1 MSSSIGNSEYERIRQ
16 ERDLYV
22 GLLGLSDR
30 EHPEPFLDEALG
42 LIVRV
47 LGADQGYLEVFDPNE
62 GPTWWRA
69 AGCSDEQVELI
80 RTIVSRGIIQ
90 EALAQGEAIIC
101 PSAILDPRFR
111 DRPSVQA
118 SQIEAVLCVPIVQ
131 SAPIG
136 VLYLQGRRAGG
147 SFSESEVDRARAF
160 ARHLGPLVE
169 GLFIRSRQR
178 QGDDVAPF
186 RARLRL
192 DEIVGVSASLA
203 KVLREVELVAPLDVA
218 VLVTGETGTGKTQL
232 ARVIHEN
239 GRRRGRRFVELNCS
253 AIPENLLES
262 ELFGAM
268 PGAHSSA
275 TRRIEGKVAAAEGG
289 TLFLDEVAELS
300 LPAQAKLL
308 QFLHTKEYYP
318 LGSSTSHTAD
328 VRIIAATNSD
338 LEERVRERRFRSDLV
353 LSVAGPERQDARALG
368 AARGHRAARAPS
380 VRARAAVSWPP
391 RAGPL
396 ARRDPS
402 DRGLRV
408 EGQRSGAGARH
419 RGRGDPLGGGGRKGR
434 RGDASL
440 RPGPSRGIREPRPAD
455 LPGRDATFSGG
466 PGSARAGSC
475 GLERGGRGA
484 NARFDPRSPLQ
495 PHQGLRS
502 VASRRG
508 MRPLSRDD
516 LPGVARLF
524 NEGVDAAELTTDV
537 AHRTVDQLASWLLT
551 SPQFEAYVVDEG
563 AGPIAWASL
572 TRHHEREAYG
582 STAELSVYVTPAER
596 RRGLGLAL
604 GEHMVERA
612 KARSFHLLVMLAFG
626 GRPPA
631 IQVAAKLSFTEVGSL
646 RGVYPRDGDWLDV
659 TLLQRRLGPAAEA
672 RP

>member
-1 MSSSIGNSEYERIRQ
+1 MSSSIGNGDYERLRQ

-90 EALAQGEAIIC
+90 EALALGEAVVC

-118 SQIEAVLCVPIVQ
+118 SQIQAVLCVPIGQ
-131 SAPIG
+131 SPPIG

-147 SFSESEVDRARAF
+147 SFSPSEEERARAF

-178 QGDDVAPF
+178 KGDEVAPF
-186 RARLRL
+186 RARLSIE
-192 DEIVGVSASLA
+192 DVVGVSSSLA
-203 KVLREVELVAPLDVA
+203 RVLREVELVAPLDVA

-262 ELFGAM
+262 ELFGAL

-275 TRRIEGKVAAAEGG
+275 MRRIEGKVAAAEGG
-289 TLFLDEVAELS
+289 TLFLDEVAELT

-318 LGSSTSHTAD
+318 LGSSVSHTAD

-338 LEERVRERRFRSDLV
+338 LEERVRERRFRSDLFYRLQV
-353 LSVAGPERQDARALG
+353 LSVRMPALSERRDDIAPLARHLCARAQRSHGLPERELSPGAIRAIEAVEWRGNVRELAHAIEAAAIRG
-368 AARGHRAARAPS
+368 AGEGAKTIEATHLFPVTAPS
-380 VRARAAVSWPP
+380 VSRAPLTFQEETRRFQAALVQRALQAADWNVAAAARTLDLTRAHLYNLIKAFGLSRRAA
-391 RAGPL
+391 
-396 ARRDPS
+396 
-402 DRGLRV
+402 
-408 EGQRSGAGARH
+408 E
-419 RGRGDPLGGGGRKGR
+419 
-434 RGDASL
+434 
-440 RPGPSRGIREPRPAD
+440 
-455 LPGRDATFSGG
+455 
-466 PGSARAGSC
+466 
-475 GLERGGRGA
+475 
-484 NARFDPRSPLQ
+484 
-495 PHQGLRS
+495 
-502 VASRRG
+502 
-508 MRPLSRDD
+508 
-516 LPGVARLF
+516 
-524 NEGVDAAELTTDV
+524 
-537 AHRTVDQLASWLLT
+537 
-551 SPQFEAYVVDEG
+551 
-563 AGPIAWASL
+563 
-572 TRHHEREAYG
+572 
-582 STAELSVYVTPAER
+582 
-596 RRGLGLAL
+596 
-604 GEHMVERA
+604 
-612 KARSFHLLVMLAFG
+612 
-626 GRPPA
+626 
-631 IQVAAKLSFTEVGSL
+631 
-646 RGVYPRDGDWLDV
+646 
-659 TLLQRRLGPAAEA
+659 
-672 RP
+672 